1 MRDKLRSLHALHC
14 PFQINHRALE
24 RVTSVILTPPDLNLI
39 DMYFLVHF
47 IFLLYS
53 YYSDPSR
60 KYLVV
65 ELPPTLSDKKGQK
78 EVLLSSFELAYV
90 LNRTLILPAF
100 NCPNTVTKH
109 CNYQTRFPRTPFYL
123 DIIEGKYREHMF
135 LQHPKVP
142 NAVKF
147 SQSQK
152 VNFKKLIRGYARN
165 IFGDQDKDILRK
177 YLNEYSTFAVLNIK
191 DFHLIKINTQS
202 GIRETLAKI

>member
-1 MRDKLRSLHALHC
+1 MREKLRSLHALHC
-14 PFQINHRALE
+14 PFQINHWALE
-24 RVTSVILTPPDLNLI
+24 RVASVILTPPDLNLI

-65 ELPPTLSDKKGQK
+65 ELPPTLTDKKGQK

-191 DFHLIKINTQS
+191 DFHLIKINTLS
-202 GIRETLAKI
+202 RIRETLAKI

>member
-1 MRDKLRSLHALHC
+1 MANCNLSHVICDAIRWFKFTVKFKLKPPYSLMREKLRSLHALHC
-14 PFQINHRALE
+14 PFQINHWALE
-24 RVTSVILTPPDLNLI
+24 RVASVILTPPDLNLI

-65 ELPPTLSDKKGQK
+65 ELPPTLTDKKGQK

-109 CNYQTRFPRTPFYL
+109 CKLP
-123 DIIEGKYREHMF
+123 DS
-135 LQHPKVP
+135 
-142 NAVKF
+142 F
-147 SQSQK
+147 S
-152 VNFKKLIRGYARN
+152 
-165 IFGDQDKDILRK
+165 KDTIL
-177 YLNEYSTFAVLNIK
+177 S
-191 DFHLIKINTQS
+191 
-202 GIRETLAKI
+202 